1 MHRYRTHTCGD
12 LRDTHANET
21 IRLSGWCHRIRDH
34 GGVLFIDLR
43 DHYGVTQ
50 CVADPDSKA
59 FDQAE
64 KLRSEWVVRV
74 DGEVR
79 KRPAGTENP
88 EMPTG
93 LVEVYVTGIEVLGAA
108 AELPMPVFGEQ
119 NYPEELRLRYRFLD
133 LRREKLHQNI
143 ILRGQII
150 DSLRARMKA
159 QGFFEFQ
166 TPILTA
172 SSPEGARDFL
182 VPSRL
187 HPGKFYALPQAPQQ
201 FKQLIMVAGFDRYFQ
216 IAPCFRD
223 EDARADRSPGEF
235 YQLDI
240 EMSFVTQ
247 EDVFAAVEPVLRGVF
262 EEFGAGRPVTQKF
275 PLIPFAEAMLKYGT
289 DKPDLRNPIII
300 ADATAEFARADVT
313 FNAFKNVIKAG
324 GVVRAIP
331 APGAANQ
338 PRSFFD
344 KFNDWAKG
352 EGAAGLGYIIFEG
365 EGGRPTGK
373 GPIAKFLPAEVQG
386 KIAEKAFLK
395 SGDAV
400 FFACD
405 QEDKAAKLAG
415 AARLRIG
422 HELGLVKK
430 DVFEFCW
437 IVDFPMYEWNEDEQK
452 IDFSHNPFSMPNFN
466 PEAFLALDATDKKTI
481 LDIKAFQ
488 YDIVC
493 NGVEL
498 SSGAIRNH
506 RPDIMKKAFA
516 LAGYGEDTLLEKF
529 GGMYRA
535 LQYGAPPHGGIAPG
549 IDRIVMLLA
558 GEENLR
564 EIVLFPMNQRA
575 EDLLMGAPSPATS
588 KQLRELH
595 IRLNLPETKT

>member
-1 MHRYRTHTCGD
+1 MHRYRTHTCGG
-12 LRDTHANET
+12 LGLGQQGEAV
-21 IRLSGWCHRIRDH
+21 RLSGWCHRIRDH
-34 GGVLFIDLR
+34 GGLLFIDLR
-43 DHYGVTQ
+43 DHYGITQ
-50 CVADPDSKA
+50 CVVDPDSPA
-59 FDQAE
+59 FRQAE
-64 KLRSEWVVRV
+64 KLRSEFVVRV

-79 KRPAGTENP
+79 KRPPGTENP
-88 EMPTG
+88 EMATG
-93 LVEVYVTGIEVLGAA
+93 LVEVYVREIEVLGPAGD
-108 AELPMPVFGEQ
+108 LPMPVFGDQ
-119 NYPEELRLRYRFLD
+119 PYPEDTRLKYRFLD

-143 ILRGQII
+143 MLRGRII

-159 QGFFEFQ
+159 EGFFEFQ

-201 FKQLIMVAGFDRYFQ
+201 FKQLVMVAGFDRYFQ

-247 EDVFAAVEPVLRGVF
+247 EDVFAAVEPVLKGVF
-262 EEFGAGRPVTQKF
+262 EEFGGGKPVTQKF
-275 PLIPFAEAMLKYGT
+275 PRIPYAQAMQEYGV
-289 DKPDLRNPIII
+289 DKPDLRNPIKI
-300 ADATAEFARADVT
+300 ADVT
-313 FNAFKNVIKAG
+313 GIFEREDVIFNAFREVIRTG

-331 APGAANQ
+331 APGAARQ

-344 KFNDWAKG
+344 KLNDWARG
-352 EGAAGLGYIIFEG
+352 EGAPGLGYIIFEG
-365 EGGRPTGK
+365 EGEPLAGR
-373 GPIAKFLPAEVQG
+373 GPIAKFLSPEAQ
-386 KIAEKAFLK
+386 KALIAKAGLAA
-395 SGDAV
+395 GDAV

-405 QEDKAAKLAG
+405 KADRAAKLAG
-415 AARLRIG
+415 QARIR
-422 HELGLVKK
+422 LGADLGVAKK
-430 DVFEFCW
+430 DVFAFCW
-437 IVDFPMYEWNEDEQK
+437 VVDFPMYEWNEEEKK
-452 IDFSHNPFSMPNFN
+452 IDFSHNPFSMPQGGL
-466 PEAFLALDATDKKTI
+466 EALEREDPLT
-481 LDIKAFQ
+481 IKAFQ

-506 RPDIMKKAFA
+506 RPDVMKKAFEI
-516 LAGYGEDTLLEKF
+516 AGYGEEVLLERF

-535 LQYGAPPHGGIAPG
+535 FQCGAPPHGGIAPG

-564 EIVLFPMNQRA
+564 EVVLFPMNQRA
-575 EDLLMGAPSPATS
+575 EDLMMGAPAQVTAR
-588 KQLRELH
+588 QLRELH
-595 IRLNLPETKT
+595 IRLNLPER